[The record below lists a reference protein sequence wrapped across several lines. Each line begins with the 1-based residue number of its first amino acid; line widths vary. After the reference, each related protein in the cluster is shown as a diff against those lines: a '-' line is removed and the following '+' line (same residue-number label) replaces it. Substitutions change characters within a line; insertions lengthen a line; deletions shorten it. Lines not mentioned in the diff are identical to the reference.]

1 MTHSSFITVKKR
13 LSFQE
18 FKAQRRKAKEP
29 SIKISFPYLDTLKAV
44 KQCQTQCEEEKT
56 AMRKRRKKGNHSG
69 LLWLAAGL
77 GLGFWI
83 NNNNSAQQR
92 PPRPLG
98 PSRPKNID
106 MLQFSFLNS
115 TFVFDRGRSFRVV
128 AFFVLSAPRKE

>member
-1 MTHSSFITVKKR
+1 MKDLTFNFVKKR
-13 LSFQE
+13 PSWQE
-18 FKAQRRKAKEP
+18 FKEQKKKANEAP
-29 SIKISFPYLDTLKAV
+29 SKISFPYLDQVKAV

-56 AMRKRRKKGNHSG
+56 AIRKRRKKGNHSG

-98 PSRPKNID
+98 PSRPKNTD
-106 MLQFSFLNS
+106 ML
-115 TFVFDRGRSFRVV
+115 
-128 AFFVLSAPRKE
+128 